1 MFYKVIEKEDVG
13 STIIP
18 NDLIQDH
25 VRNYDQTDE
34 ALMDQYRDAAINF
47 AERCM
52 NRSIGPTKIHASFSR
67 YKARFVVPM
76 GEVKSIDSITAYRDG
91 VEIEVTNFRFN
102 SVSDEVI
109 LNSEYSDCEDFHV
122 IANVGWTAF
131 EVPKSVIQGIL
142 QLITTFYEQREDQSF
157 GVTGVEIPFSH
168 RYLFDRWH
176 IPAR

>member
-13 STIIP
+13 SELLPMDT
-18 NDLIQDH
+18 IQDH
-25 VRNYDQTDE
+25 LRLYDQTE
-34 ALMDQYRDAAINF
+34 ESILEQYRDAAINM
-47 AERCM
+47 AERIM

-76 GEVKSIDSITAYRDG
+76 GEVKSVDSITAYRDNE
-91 VEIEVTNFRFN
+91 EITVTNFRFN
-102 SVSDEVI
+102 SVTDEVI
-109 LNSEYSDCEDFHV
+109 LSSEYSDCVDFHV
-122 IANVGWTAF
+122 IASVGWNIF

-142 QLITTFYEQREDQSF
+142 QLIATFYEQREDQSF
-157 GVTGVEIPFSH
+157 GVTGAEIPFSH